1 MARPLTHLTKEHAEL
16 YVHGLPLIS
25 SIYRQSKITECS
37 PLFFIF
43 HLNNDRPLRGI
54 LETALSPNNV
64 IIFVILI
71 CLKKTVET
79 MLLNMGELPI
89 LKQNRPYCLF
99 TFDPM
104 ALFSCDIKTHIRG
117 IRE

>member
-25 SIYRQSKITECS
+25 SIRQSKITECS
-37 PLFFIF
+37 PFLFIF
-43 HLNNDRPLRGI
+43 HLNNDRPLRGM

-71 CLKKTVET
+71 CLKK
-79 MLLNMGELPI
+79 
-89 LKQNRPYCLF
+89 QSRQCY
-99 TFDPM
+99 
-104 ALFSCDIKTHIRG
+104 
-117 IRE
+117 